1 MKHIDVTAGI
11 IWKDGKF
18 LITQRK
24 SYDPIF
30 PSLWEFPG
38 EKIEECETATECL
51 ARELKE
57 ELDIEVIVK
66 EQVFVNEH
74 EYPTKIIRLHFF
86 NVDYKEG
93 EIKLNDHDNA
103 LWIRRGKI
111 GDYDFA
117 PADIPV
123 LDKIN
128 KDKYGK

>member
-11 IWKDGKF
+11 IWKDGNF

-24 SYDPIF
+24 SDDPTI

-38 EKIEECETATECL
+38 GKIEEGETAEECL

-57 ELDIEVIVK
+57 ELDIEVTVK

-74 EYPTKIIRLHFF
+74 EYPTKIIRLHFYD
-86 NVDYKEG
+86 VDLVG
-93 EIKLNDHDNA
+93 GNMKLNDHDDA
-103 LWIRRGKI
+103 KWITRDEIDGFQ
-111 GDYDFA
+111 FA

-123 LDKIN
+123 LDIITN
-128 KDKYGK
+128 KEF